1 MVLLMT
7 RGKGAPAEEGEH
19 CVLTALIFSG
29 LSDSKYKELKYNVHN
44 IYLSGVDSLT
54 RSYDAVLR
62 LVDGFKPTA
71 VRQHNGDEKEKGVE
85 FVSPGEVKKYLA
97 ELTQSEELATE
108 KK

>member
-1 MVLLMT
+1 M
-7 RGKGAPAEEGEH
+7 
-19 CVLTALIFSG
+19 
-29 LSDSKYKELKYNVHN
+29 
-44 IYLSGVDSLT
+44 DSLP

-71 VRQHNGDEKEKGVE
+71 VRQHNGGEKEKGVE